1 VSDEGRT
8 VALVT
13 GASKGLGRAMA
24 VKIAE
29 PGTHVIIHYHH
40 EISQAKETA
49 ELAEARGATTT
60 LLSADLSDAE
70 EVETL
75 AHGIKELD
83 LSIDI
88 LVNNAGAVIRPAS
101 WLEQSDDDLVRTIN
115 LNLLAPI
122 RLIRTF
128 APGMIERGAGQII
141 NITSTYAMTGAAAV
155 LSYTVAKAGLIT
167 LTQAMARELAPH
179 GIRVNAIAPGNFDT
193 DMTSSA
199 GSDSVSW
206 VISTTPLGRLGIP
219 TEVADALQYLLEAK
233 FITGH
238 VLVIDGGQLLQI

>member
-1 VSDEGRT
+1 MSDEGRT

-24 VKIAE
+24 VNIAE

-40 EISQAKETA
+40 ELSQARETA

-60 LLSADLSDAE
+60 LLSADLSEGE
-70 EVETL
+70 EVEAL
-75 AHGIKELD
+75 ARSIKELD

-101 WLEQSDDDLVRTIN
+101 WLEQSDDNLVRTIN

-122 RLIRTF
+122 RLIRMF
-128 APGMIERGAGQII
+128 APGMIKRGAGQII

-155 LSYTVAKAGLIT
+155 LSYTAAKAGLVT

-193 DMTSSA
+193 EMTSSA
-199 GSDSVSW
+199 GSDAVSW

-219 TEVADALQYLLEAK
+219 SEVADALQYLLGAK